1 MQELFLTPTI
11 AGKNLEAKSL
21 PLGLLLRVCQCSSS
35 LQENGVDF
43 RDIFGD
49 GVRDRVDGRV
59 AAYDEVPE
67 H

>member
-1 MQELFLTPTI
+1 MKLKISIDSNSTP
-11 AGKNLEAKSL
+11 LD
-21 PLGLLLRVCQCSSS
+21 RVRNT
-35 LQENGVDF
+35 QENGVDF